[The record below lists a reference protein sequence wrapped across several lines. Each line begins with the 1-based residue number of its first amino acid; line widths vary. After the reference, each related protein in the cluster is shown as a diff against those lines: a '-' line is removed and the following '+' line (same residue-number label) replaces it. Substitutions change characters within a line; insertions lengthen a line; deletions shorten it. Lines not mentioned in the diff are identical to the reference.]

1 MDETYVNLNMNRKS
15 KSLTVYWSRF
25 FATYDG
31 GNHDGNLDGSPDD
44 SLDDDGTL
52 DNTPDAETTV
62 CLYTCPARCWGS
74 GQPGSRSWC
83 FGLRHTC

>member
-1 MDETYVNLNMNRKS
+1 MDETQVHLSMSRKS

-31 GNHDGNLDGSPDD
+31 GNLDGNLDGC
-44 SLDDDGTL
+44 LDDDGTL
-52 DNTPDAETTV
+52 DDTPDGETAV

-74 GQPGSRSWC
+74 GQPGSSSWC